1 MAKHLFIDD
10 RFVAETSGLTRR
22 FHQARKCERNPVIR
36 ADRPWE
42 KDATFIDSAM
52 VVYDEAAGR
61 FRAWY
66 QGGACYG
73 PDDGSNM
80 CYATSTDGI
89 DWHKPSLGLVEF
101 EGSADNNIVL
111 AATCMMHDPAP
122 IIDPADPDPRRR
134 YKAVWWGGRSDAAQQ
149 GGWLLGHCVG
159 FSADG
164 IRWQEHPDNPVWMGD
179 AEVAVPFGLER
190 AGGRLVMYSS
200 ADGYGMRVTARSE
213 SDDFVRWD
221 LPPAPVFVP
230 DDDDPPGTEAAGLA
244 ATDYDGT
251 HLGMLWVARNLPEP
265 GREEWRRIVERNR
278 RQGFFGPPIEMNNVR
293 CREMHTEL
301 VASRDGVR
309 WDRIHREPLIPLGP
323 EGSWD
328 ETLLLA
334 ARPLVHGDE
343 IYLYYTGY
351 GRATPTPGATRPERI
366 RPWNIETG
374 LATLRLDGFA
384 SLSAEGA
391 GVLVTEPFTADGA
404 AVAVNADAR
413 GSLRVEVLDEDGR
426 PVPGLARD
434 EAKPIAGDHLRARAA
449 WSSGSDLDSVRGR
462 TIRLK
467 VYVEQG
473 DLYSLSIG
481 PRQERALDSR

>member
-1 MAKHLFIDD
+1 
-10 RFVAETSGLTRR
+10 
-22 FHQARKCERNPVIR
+22 
-36 ADRPWE
+36 
-42 KDATFIDSAM
+42 
-52 VVYDEAAGR
+52 
-61 FRAWY
+61 
-66 QGGACYG
+66 
-73 PDDGSNM
+73 
-80 CYATSTDGI
+80 
-89 DWHKPSLGLVEF
+89 
-101 EGSADNNIVL
+101 
-111 AATCMMHDPAP
+111 
-122 IIDPADPDPRRR
+122 
-134 YKAVWWGGRSDAAQQ
+134 
-149 GGWLLGHCVG
+149 
-159 FSADG
+159 
-164 IRWQEHPDNPVWMGD
+164 MGD

-190 AGGRLVMYSS
+190 TAGRLVMYSS

-244 ATDYDGT
+244 ATDYEGT

-265 GREEWRRIVERNR
+265 GREEWRRIIERNR

-309 WDRIHREPLIPLGP
+309 WERIHREPLIPLGP

-351 GRATPTPGATRPERI
+351 GRATPTPGASRPERI
-366 RPWNIETG
+366 QPWNIETG

-391 GVLVTEPFTADGA
+391 GVLVTEPFTAAGTA
-404 AVAVNADAR
+404 IAVNADASR
-413 GSLRVEVLDEDGR
+413 GSLRVEVLDEEGR
-426 PVPGLARD
+426 AVPDLAR
-434 EAKPIAGDHLRARAA
+434 ERARPITGDHLRARPA
-449 WSSGSDLDSVRGR
+449 WSSGSDLAAMRGR
-462 TIRLK
+462 TVRLK
-467 VYVEQG
+467 VYVEHC

-481 PRQERALDSR
+481 DDAISRRD